1 MGADA
6 GQHPAGG
13 AGEPIRIG
21 MAALRYRSK
30 SSEEQHV
37 LDIKIWANACRD
49 FPLWAVQKAADWW
62 SRGARDGDDLRHFQA
77 DARLAIGHNLHNGPQ

>member
-13 AGEPIRIG
+13 AGEAIRIA

-37 LDIKIWANACRD
+37 VDIKIWANAAGISPCGQSKRL
-49 FPLWAVQKAADWW
+49 PIG
-62 SRGARDGDDLRHFQA
+62 GAGVLRDGDDLRHFQA
-77 DARLAIGHNLHNGPQ
+77 DARLAIGQKPA